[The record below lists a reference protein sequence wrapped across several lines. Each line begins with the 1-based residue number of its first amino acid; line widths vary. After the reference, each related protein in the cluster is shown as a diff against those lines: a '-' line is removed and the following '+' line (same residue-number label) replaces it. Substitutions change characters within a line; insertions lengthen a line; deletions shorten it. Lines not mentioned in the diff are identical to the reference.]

1 MRDKK
6 IKLILF
12 SLQGSEVKNVN
23 LSWKRILSIMFSSFV
38 AMLLMVGSSIALFTD
53 FYKDQRITRL
63 LRSNQALSNQL
74 HHMSNKVTQIEGRMQ
89 AIEQSD
95 DSLRIIAELPRVEAD
110 VRRVGTGGPY
120 GEFVDVD
127 FNSLP
132 DDLRNQTQKV
142 NSMIAEI
149 EGRIDIHNH
158 NADQVDQKIQQNVV
172 QLKHTPSIRPVLQ
185 ELSRITDS
193 YGMRFHPLV
202 EKKKHHDGLDIA
214 AEIGT
219 DVYSAAVG
227 VVLRAETTYKPGSG
241 YGKVIVIDHGYGYKT
256 LYGHLS
262 RIMVR
267 EGERVNRWQIIGLV
281 GKTGLTTGSHLHF
294 EVHVNDVPVNPI
306 DYIIDID

>member
-12 SLQGSEVKNVN
+12 SLQGSEVKTVN

-38 AMLLMVGSSIALFTD
+38 VILLMVGSSIALFTD

-74 HHMSNKVTQIEGRMQ
+74 HHMSNKVTQIESRMQ
-89 AIEQSD
+89 AIEQND
-95 DSLRIIAELPRVEAD
+95 DSLRIIAELPRMEAD
-110 VRRVGTGGPY
+110 VRKVGTGGPY
-120 GEFVDVD
+120 GEFVDID
-127 FNSLP
+127 LNSLP
-132 DDLRNQTQKV
+132 DDLKGQTQKV
-142 NSMIAEI
+142 NSLLAEI

-158 NADQVDQKIQQNVV
+158 NADQVEQKIKQNVA
-172 QLKHTPSIRPVLQ
+172 QLKHTPSIRPVLR

-193 YGMRFHPLV
+193 YGMRVHPLV

-219 DVYSAAVG
+219 DVYSAAAG
-227 VVLRAETTYKPGSG
+227 VIIRAEANYKPGSG

-262 RIMVR
+262 KVMVR
-267 EGERVNRWQIIGLV
+267 VGERVDRWQIVGLV

-294 EVHVNDVPVNPI
+294 EVHVNDKPVNPI
-306 DYIIDID
+306 DYIID

>member
-12 SLQGSEVKNVN
+12 SLQGSEVKTVN
-23 LSWKRILSIMFSSFV
+23 LSWKRIISIMFSSFV
-38 AMLLMVGSSIALFTD
+38 VMLLMVGSSIALFTD

-74 HHMSNKVTQIEGRMQ
+74 HHMSNKVTQIESRIQ
-89 AIEQSD
+89 IIEQND
-95 DSLRIIAELPRVEAD
+95 DSLRIIAELPRMEAD
-110 VRRVGTGGPY
+110 VRKVGTGGPY

-127 FNSLP
+127 LNALP
-132 DDLRNQTQKV
+132 EDLKSQTQKV
-142 NSMIAEI
+142 NSLLSEI

-158 NADQVDQKIQQNVV
+158 NADQVEKKIQQNVA
-172 QLKHTPSIRPVLQ
+172 QLRHTPSIRPVLR

-202 EKKKHHDGLDIA
+202 ERKKHHDGMDIA
-214 AEIGT
+214 AEVGT
-219 DVYSAAVG
+219 DVFSAAAG
-227 VVLRAETTYKPGSG
+227 VIIRAEGNYKPGSG

-262 RIMVR
+262 KVIVR
-267 EGERVNRWQIIGLV
+267 EGERVDRWQIIGLV

-294 EVHVNDVPVNPI
+294 EVHVNDTPVNPI
-306 DYIIDID
+306 DYIID

>member
-12 SLQGSEVKNVN
+12 SLQGSEVKTVN
-23 LSWKRILSIMFSSFV
+23 LSWKRIISIMFSSFV
-38 AMLLMVGSSIALFTD
+38 VMLLMVGSSIALFTD

-95 DSLRIIAELPRVEAD
+95 DSLRIIAELPRMEAD
-110 VRRVGTGGPY
+110 VRKVGTGGPY

-127 FNSLP
+127 LNALP
-132 DDLRNQTQKV
+132 DDLKGQTQKV
-142 NSMIAEI
+142 NTLLAEI

-158 NADQVDQKIQQNVV
+158 NADQVEKKIQQNVA
-172 QLKHTPSIRPVLQ
+172 QLKHTPSIRPVLR

-193 YGMRFHPLV
+193 YGMRIHPLV
-202 EKKKHHDGLDIA
+202 ERKKHHDGLDIA
-214 AEIGT
+214 AEVGT
-219 DVYSAAVG
+219 DVYSAAAGMVI
-227 VVLRAETTYKPGSG
+227 RAEANYKPGSG

-262 RIMVR
+262 KVMVR
-267 EGERVNRWQIIGLV
+267 EGERVERWQIIGLV

-294 EVHVNDVPVNPI
+294 EVHVNDTPVNPI
-306 DYIIDID
+306 DYIID

>member
-1 MRDKK
+1 MREKK
-6 IKLILF
+6 VKLILF
-12 SLQGSEVKNVN
+12 SLQGSEVQTVN

-38 AMLLMVGSSIALFTD
+38 VMLLMVGSSIALFTD

-89 AIEQSD
+89 VIEQND
-95 DSLRIIAELPRVEAD
+95 DSLRIISELPRMEAD
-110 VRRVGTGGPY
+110 VRKVGTGGPY
-120 GEFVDVD
+120 GEFVDID
-127 FNSLP
+127 LNSLP
-132 DDLRNQTQKV
+132 DDLRSQTQKV
-142 NSMIAEI
+142 NSLLSEI

-158 NADQVDQKIQQNVV
+158 NADQVEQKIKQNVA
-172 QLKHTPSIRPVLQ
+172 QLKHTPSIRPVLR

-193 YGMRFHPLV
+193 YGMRIHPLV

-214 AEIGT
+214 AEVGT
-219 DVYSAAVG
+219 DVYSAAAG
-227 VVLRAETTYKPGSG
+227 VITRAEANYKPGSG

-262 RIMVR
+262 KVMVR
-267 EGERVNRWQIIGLV
+267 EGERVDRWQIIGLV

-294 EVHVNDVPVNPI
+294 EVHLNDTPVNPI
-306 DYIIDID
+306 DYIID